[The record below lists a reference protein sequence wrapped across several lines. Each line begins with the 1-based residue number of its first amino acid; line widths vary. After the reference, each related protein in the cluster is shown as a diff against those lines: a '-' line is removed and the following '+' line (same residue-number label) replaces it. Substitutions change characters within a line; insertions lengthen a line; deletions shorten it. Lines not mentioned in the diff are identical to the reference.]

1 MSFSLALVTAPASE
15 PLTRTEAKLHL
26 RVDSSFTDDDSLIDA
41 LITAARQHVES
52 HTRRALVTQ
61 TWDLFLD
68 AFPAGN
74 EICVPLPT
82 LQSVTSLKYTDSA
95 GAVTTWSTSNYI
107 VDTAHA
113 PGRIVPA
120 YGVYWPVFTP
130 SPSNPVAVRFVAGY
144 GAAAAV
150 PEAIKAALELL
161 IGHWYENREAVIGI
175 ANSTAL
181 APVPLAVE
189 ALLAPYRV
197 WGF

>member
-1 MSFSLALVTAPASE
+1 MSMSLALVTAPAAE
-15 PLTRTEAKLHL
+15 PLTRTEAKTHL
-26 RVDSSFTDDDSLIDA
+26 RVDTSFTADDTLIDA
-41 LITAARQHVES
+41 LITTARQHVEN

-68 AFPAGN
+68 GFPSSN
-74 EICVPLPT
+74 EICVPLPA

-95 GAVTTWSTSNYI
+95 GAVTTWSTANYI

-150 PEAIKAALELL
+150 PEAIKAALKLL
-161 IGHWYENREAVIGI
+161 IGHWYENREAVTGI
-175 ANSTAL
+175 SNSTAL

>member
-1 MSFSLALVTAPASE
+1 MRFSLALVTAPASE
-15 PLTRTEAKLHL
+15 PLLRTEAKLHL

-41 LITAARQHVES
+41 LITAARQHVEN

-61 TWDLFLD
+61 TWDLSLD
-68 AFPAGN
+68 GFPACN
-74 EICVPLPT
+74 EIAVPLPP
-82 LQSVTSLKYTDSA
+82 LQSVTSVKYTDS
-95 GAVTTWSTSNYI
+95 GGTVTTWGTSNYL
-107 VDTAHA
+107 VDVAHQ

-130 SPSNPVAVRFVAGY
+130 SPSNPVTVRFVTGY
-144 GAAAAV
+144 GAAGAV
-150 PEAIKAALELL
+150 PEAIKAAMKLL
-161 IGHWYENREAVIGI
+161 IGHWYENREAVAGNS
-175 ANSTAL
+175 NSTAL